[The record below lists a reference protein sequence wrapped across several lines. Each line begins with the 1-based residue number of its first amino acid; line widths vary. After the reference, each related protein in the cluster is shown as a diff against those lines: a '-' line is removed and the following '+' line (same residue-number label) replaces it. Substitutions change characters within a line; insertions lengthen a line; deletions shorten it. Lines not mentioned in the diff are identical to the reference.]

1 VFRLTEPHTL
11 TAGRLG
17 AFDLSPGVYVY
28 VGSALGPG
36 GLRARVARH
45 LRAEKRP
52 HWHVDALT
60 TIAPVVGVWWTV
72 SPVRM
77 ECEWA
82 WALANLPG
90 VTIPIPRF
98 GASDCR
104 CPGHLLGM
112 GKSPH
117 SPQNSE
123 LSKTENRASL
133 RLI

>member
-1 VFRLTEPHTL
+1 MFRLLQPHTL
-11 TAGRLG
+11 TVGRLG
-17 AFDLSPGVYVY
+17 AFEFSPGSYVY

-60 TIAPVVGVWWTV
+60 AIAPVSEVWWAI
-72 SPVRM
+72 SPDRM

-82 WALANLPG
+82 RALANLPG

-104 CPGHLLGM
+104 CPGHLLAIGQ
-112 GKSPH
+112 GVD
-117 SPQNSE
+117 
-123 LSKTENRASL
+123 
-133 RLI
+133 